1 MSLNHFAVF
10 VYFEPLFRNLFYK
23 EEPRNIPQ
31 IFWEFWIILKI
42 KISIIINMRRE
53 KGKNSYFFEG
63 KKKKKKNELSLIL
76 FFLQEKILHT
86 KVSLIYHGFSPHL

>member
-1 MSLNHFAVF
+1 
-10 VYFEPLFRNLFYK
+10 
-23 EEPRNIPQ
+23 
-31 IFWEFWIILKI
+31 
-42 KISIIINMRRE
+42 MRRE

-63 KKKKKKNELSLIL
+63 KKKKKNELSLIL